1 MSIKFAKIN
10 HKSEKRP
17 LFFDKNK
24 TNFIE
29 FDLEKTKTCKE
40 IYETLN
46 KEIEKKIKEI
56 YKNIPREIN
65 FNFIMIY
72 SRINNKFENSALIE
86 IKMNMNYIL
95 SEIMQTNQY
104 SLFYLPEVNNDIKR
118 DLKLKL
124 KEKSNSMKRAD
135 DNNLINN
142 DELKI
147 EKYLNHE
154 GIYYFDKASAQFI
167 YCKGTI
173 DEQKISINSKKASVD
188 ILINE
193 IKKDNYFEN
202 QIPLSLQ
209 VFQTK
214 CPNYIFEI
222 RQNNTTHILGVYKQK
237 SYLIWKNAINLAKIK
252 NKNRTIHTNFNTNID
267 KNNYLFY
274 TNCHSIPS
282 KCLIINQILEN
293 PEKRKI
299 FLEEFD
305 DKKISDITSNIF
317 GYKIYIKNKEYIG
330 ALACL
335 KQINFYIDFD
345 NIENA
350 KLKEIEIEKYKGI
363 FTEER
368 IEQYK
373 SILKKVNDIFTK
385 GINNSENINDVLKN
399 VFKEDLFDNL
409 YFQIY
414 NEYILPFF
422 QKLLETLKKEYNYN
436 EKPIVIK
443 KFHLL
448 LSKYTMNYFDM
459 KDINNFNCLCCS
471 NTLDMDNVSNNIRN
485 NSNENVINNSND
497 FNNDNNKNNKEN
509 TA

>member
-1 MSIKFAKIN
+1 
-10 HKSEKRP
+10 
-17 LFFDKNK
+17 
-24 TNFIE
+24 
-29 FDLEKTKTCKE
+29 
-40 IYETLN
+40 
-46 KEIEKKIKEI
+46 
-56 YKNIPREIN
+56 
-65 FNFIMIY
+65 
-72 SRINNKFENSALIE
+72 
-86 IKMNMNYIL
+86 
-95 SEIMQTNQY
+95 
-104 SLFYLPEVNNDIKR
+104 
-118 DLKLKL
+118 
-124 KEKSNSMKRAD
+124 
-135 DNNLINN
+135 
-142 DELKI
+142 
-147 EKYLNHE
+147 
-154 GIYYFDKASAQFI
+154 
-167 YCKGTI
+167 
-173 DEQKISINSKKASVD
+173 
-188 ILINE
+188 LINE

-252 NKNRTIHTNFNTNID
+252 NKNRRIYTNFNMNID

-282 KCLIINQILEN
+282 KCLIINELLEN

-299 FLEEFD
+299 FFEEFD

-345 NIENA
+345 NIEND
-350 KLKEIEIEKYKGI
+350 KLKEIEIEKYKDI
-363 FTEER
+363 FTRER
-368 IEQYK
+368 IEFYK

-385 GINNSENINDVLKN
+385 GINGGENINDVLKD

-409 YFQIY
+409 YFHIY
-414 NEYILPFF
+414 NLYILPYF
-422 QKLLETLKKEYNYN
+422 QKLKETLQKEYNYN

-459 KDINNFNCLCCS
+459 NNINNFNCLCS
-471 NTLDMDNVSNNIRN
+471 NNAIDMDNETNNIRN

-497 FNNDNNKNNKEN
+497 SNNDNIKNKKEN
-509 TA
+509 